1 MSNEDLYTKCPMCEH
16 HENEA
21 YGLDF
26 CPVCKGTKFAK
37 AGVSTGKLAY
47 LIDGYMR
54 AKHHDK
60 YFESHKAEMNSFID
74 WLRENPYPD
83 TP

>member
-1 MSNEDLYTKCPMCEH
+1 
-16 HENEA
+16 
-21 YGLDF
+21 
-26 CPVCKGTKFAK
+26 
-37 AGVSTGKLAY
+37 
-47 LIDGYMR
+47 MR